1 MATLTVQVDF
11 SYQTDSKSLDSI
23 KSCLSQMIRLGKIDI
38 FATSA
43 STLEKLFLDLPKS
56 APQLHT
62 FCITLNR
69 FSESEF
75 TIPEEFLTDTERLQ
89 CVHLQGCKIGWD
101 SPLLTGLTRLTLHDS
116 LKDNASTIQFLHALQ
131 RMPSLTNLDL
141 EDSIPHDSGETS
153 AYPVVDLPCLQLFRI
168 SSYVGAVTT
177 ALRHITVLPTVVMCL
192 ECKDTQFTQFTQID
206 LSDFLSVLAAKF
218 LSLLVFR
225 SLRVT
230 DLLDGIRC
238 QAAVQ
243 EFVCPPSQLDLTLT
257 WGTSLLPNDPGS
269 YATILTAVFDSMT
282 LRALTH
288 LHLSTPLTI
297 ANTWINI
304 SAKLPLLEWVHLSC
318 TAHPFLTALV
328 HKTKGAENSI
338 AAYRTVCFPKLR
350 YICLNGNDFT
360 GKHFNS
366 ISVDTLMECLMERC
380 ERNAEVQE
388 LYLENCYNLSEDD
401 VEGLREIVVNV
412 ERDGI
417 EQAFYEPEEERDY
430 DSDGNIIDWDSDY
443 NDYYD

>member
-11 SYQTDSKSLDSI
+11 SYQTDSRNLDSI

-38 FATSA
+38 SATSA

-62 FCITLNR
+62 FCITIHH

-101 SPLLTGLTRLTLHDS
+101 SPLLTGLTRLALYDS

-153 AYPVVDLPCLQLFRI
+153 AYPVVDLPCLQLLRI

-177 ALRHITVLPTVVMCL
+177 ALRYITVPSTVVMCL
-192 ECKDTQFTQFTQID
+192 ECKDTQFTQID
-206 LSDFLSVLAAKF
+206 FSDFLSVLAAKF

-230 DLLDGIRC
+230 DLLDGVRC

-243 EFVCPPSQLDLTLT
+243 DFVCSPSQLDLTLT

-269 YATILTAVFDSMT
+269 YATVLTAVFDSMT

-288 LHLSTPLTI
+288 LRLSIPLAI
-297 ANTWINI
+297 ANTWVKI
-304 SAKLPLLEWVHLSC
+304 SAKLPLLEWVHLNC

-350 YICLNGNDFT
+350 YICLNGNDFA

-388 LYLENCYNLSEDD
+388 LHLENCYNLSEDD
-401 VEGLREIVVNV
+401 IEGLREIVVNV
-412 ERDGI
+412 EWDGI
-417 EQAFYEPEEERDY
+417 EENFYEP
-430 DSDGNIIDWDSDY
+430 DGDTIEY
-443 NDYYD
+443 HDYYD